1 MSNSSSDPLFDD
13 IKLVKLLRT
22 KNSPFLHNLHSTFIT
37 VKELLNNRIPII
49 FPNYTLHDINHSIR
63 VANYMYDMLQID
75 GKGDFSIS
83 ELDIVI
89 MLYSAFL
96 HDIGMVVSQEDL
108 NNIQD
113 DKHPTGIAY
122 EYQLSNVKRLAHI
135 PEEYSLQEF
144 VRRTHGFRSQLFVN
158 KEERAL
164 FSIPDFPNTSFQ
176 NELALVCQSHN
187 ENYEWIKENLKSFEE
202 KGNYKY
208 NPQFCACMLRIADI
222 LDIDERRTPPRLYH
236 SINPRGRSNDEWKQ
250 HFTITNAEKV
260 IYTDGTLKFKFIG
273 SCDNP
278 DIHRKIL
285 HYLDWVQDEV
295 NGTKLLMQNFSSEYK
310 LNLDSE
316 IKKDITPI
324 GYLIS
329 NSKMSIDY
337 RAVSTLLMGEK
348 IYGDKKYGLRELLQN
363 SIDACKIRIEAEK
376 RKKHKWDDDYKPN
389 IKIIIDRENGQ
400 VIIKDNGIGM
410 TMNIINNHFLSIGKS
425 YYLSDSFKLQS
436 YEYSPIG
443 GFGIGFLACYMLSKN
458 VSIRTKHI
466 DSNIVYELDLAQGEE
481 YSCIKELSI
490 NNFEGTEI
498 ILDYNE
504 VLEVFEKEK
513 YIKDFIEENILTG
526 GINFDFI
533 IESPISIKT
542 NLELN
547 LKGDV
552 FNYIDA
558 SKYLQN
564 MEGVIALPS
573 KPNLTYTTINDIF
586 WDGYDSFIAPF
597 TDDKPFF
604 YDGERI
610 IGHSDNLKEVW
621 DIHLANLCNNGRLE
635 YLSVVLKNRDT
646 TRTRY
651 DSLHISILYD
661 NNKFDFNPTLE
672 KDILSK
678 LKDID
683 IINYLS
689 RYEKNKYILYD
700 KIHLKPN
707 YISVYK
713 TNKNTAIIPFLPHG
727 DDLKM
732 DNDDN
737 LNLEFSSLG
746 KWRYAGAS
754 KEFGTV
760 YNNSILVSNIS
771 FFDIWNPLNCPQT
784 GLDIFDF
791 KINITKP
798 LDLTVS
804 RDCFHSE
811 KDFEELYYALIKAS
825 HIAALDTY
833 KFSSDERELIRA
845 FIREQFAA
853 ETKFCK
859 RII

>member
-1 MSNSSSDPLFDD
+1 MSNLLPDPLFDN
-13 IKLVKLLRT
+13 IKLVKLLRAN
-22 KNSPFLHNLHSTFIT
+22 NSPFLHNLHVIFTT
-37 VKELLNNRIPII
+37 VKELLNNRIPTV
-49 FPNYTLHDINHSIR
+49 FPNYTLHDISHSIR
-63 VANYMYDMLQID
+63 IANYMYDLLQID
-75 GKGDFSIS
+75 DNKDYHIG

-108 NNIQD
+108 QKIQE
-113 DKHPTGIAY
+113 DKHPTDIGY
-122 EYQLSNVKRLAHI
+122 GYQLSNIKKMLHI
-135 PEEYSLQEF
+135 PAEYSLQEF
-144 VRRTHGFRSQLFVN
+144 VRRTHSYRSRLFVN
-158 KEERAL
+158 KEEKAL

-236 SINPRGRSNDEWKQ
+236 SINPIGRSDEEWKQ

-260 IYTDGTLKFKFIG
+260 VFTDGTLKLKFVG

-278 DIHRKIL
+278 NIHRKIL
-285 HYLDWVQDEV
+285 HYLDWVQDEI
-295 NGTKLLMQNFSSEYK
+295 NGTKLLMQNFSSGYK
-310 LNLDSE
+310 LNIDSE

-363 SIDACKIRIEAEK
+363 SIDACKIRTETEK
-376 RKKHKWDDDYKPN
+376 RKKYKWNDDYRPN
-389 IKIIIDRENGQ
+389 IKIIIDRENRQ
-400 VIIKDNGIGM
+400 IIIKDNGIGM
-410 TMNIINNHFLSIGKS
+410 TMNIINNHFLNIGKS
-425 YYLSDSFKLQS
+425 YYLSDSFKLQG
-436 YEYSPIG
+436 YEYIPIG

-466 DSNIVYELDLAQGEE
+466 DSNIVYELDLTQGEE
-481 YSCIKELSI
+481 YSCIKELNI

-498 ILDYNE
+498 MLNYDE
-504 VLEVFEKEK
+504 VLEVFEEEK
-513 YIKDFIEENILTG
+513 NIQDFIEENILTG
-526 GINFDFI
+526 DINFYFI
-533 IESPISIKT
+533 IENSVSIKT
-542 NLELN
+542 NLDLD
-547 LKGDV
+547 LKGDT
-552 FNYIDA
+552 FNYIDV

-564 MEGVIALPS
+564 MEGVIALSP
-573 KPNLTYTTINDIF
+573 KPYLTYTTINDIF
-586 WDGYDSFIAPF
+586 WNGADSFIAPF

-604 YDGERI
+604 YDGEKI
-610 IGHSDNLKEVW
+610 IGHSDSLKEVW
-621 DIHLANLCNNGRLE
+621 DIHLANLCSNGRLE
-635 YLSVVLKNRDT
+635 YLNVVLKNWDT

-661 NNKFDFNPTLE
+661 NNKFNFNTDLE

-683 IINYLS
+683 IIDYLS
-689 RYEKNKYILYD
+689 RYEKNTYVSFD
-700 KIHLKPN
+700 KIYLKPN

-713 TNKNTAIIPFLPHG
+713 TKNNEAIIPFLLS
-727 DDLKM
+727 DDNLKM
-732 DNDDN
+732 DDDDN
-737 LNLEFSSLG
+737 LNLEFNSLG
-746 KWRYAGAS
+746 KWLYTGPS

-771 FFDIWNPLNCPQT
+771 FFEVWNPLACPQT
-784 GLDIFDF
+784 GLDIFNF
-791 KINITKP
+791 NINITDP

-804 RDCFHSE
+804 RDSFYRE
-811 KDFEELYYALIKAS
+811 KDVEELYYALIKAV

-833 KFSSDERELIRA
+833 EFSPNEREVIKSFIKERFA
-845 FIREQFAA
+845 FQSR
-853 ETKFCK
+853 FCK
-859 RII
+859 QIL